1 MTVWGLQDQ
10 LAEVID
16 MLLDR
21 HPMGLRVLTGEAPPP
36 TQEEIHLMYQAGGVR
51 KSGAYGV
58 LGGSGVFF
66 VS

>member
-1 MTVWGLQDQ
+1 MAVWGLQDQ

-36 TQEEIHLMYQAGGVR
+36 TQEDIHLLDLQSKRNSGG
-51 KSGAYGV
+51 
-58 LGGSGVFF
+58 
-66 VS
+66 